1 MLPLQG
7 SSASSAAT
15 PCGDRFHAPLPL
27 VALLLTLI
35 TTATGCAAVGGI
47 FRAGLWVGLILA
59 LLVGA
64 LVFFVLRTIGYR

>member
-1 MLPLQG
+1 MLPLLG

-15 PCGDRFHAPLPL
+15 RYGDRFQAPLPL
-27 VALLLTLI
+27 IALLLTLT

-59 LLVGA
+59 LLVVA